1 MKKNLPKPKEIEVE
15 KIKRL
20 VPDTSAIIH
29 GKLVELALSGKLDGG
44 EVIIPEAVLSE
55 LMAQASKGRDIGFIG
70 LDELKKLR
78 EISEEREIKI
88 KFVGEQPSYEDIL
101 LAKSGRIDIIIQ
113 DTAKKYNAILLTCDL
128 PQALVAEIKG
138 IKVLYFEPY
147 EAGKEKLF
155 EKFLTPD
162 TMSLHLKVNAIPFA
176 KRGRPGSFKLV
187 PLRETPMTEEEMEQ
201 IINEI
206 MEAIR
211 YEEDVQLEFS
221 EGGATVIQMRNMRIS
236 IARPPFS
243 DGLEVTVVRPIVKLT
258 LDDYKLSDKLKKR
271 LMERAE
277 GIIIAG
283 PPGSGKS
290 TFAASLAEFYFKEK
304 GAIVKTLE
312 SPRDLNVP
320 DEITQY
326 APLEGSFA
334 KTADILL
341 LVRPDYTI
349 FDEVRK
355 LNHFQIFADMRLA
368 GIGMIGVV
376 HASDAISAVQRFI
389 GKVELGLIPHIVDTI
404 IFIKDGKVKKVYELS
419 LTVRVPTGMKDD
431 DLARPIVEVRDF
443 ETGKLEYEIYTFGEE
458 NVVVP
463 VKEEEKKENAIERLA
478 KERILQEVKKYD
490 KNAEVEIVS
499 PSKVIIKVRNDVMPK
514 IIGKEG
520 KNVKKLEE
528 KLGIKIEIAPKIKTI
543 GKEVSFAIE
552 EVGKYIALVFDK
564 ELAGKNVSVYIEG
577 EYLFTATIGRKG
589 QIKVNKSSELGKKL
603 LIAIANNKE
612 IKAFV

>member
-1 MKKNLPKPKEIEVE
+1 MKENLPKPKEIEVE

-271 LMERAE
+271 LIERAE

-404 IFIKDGKVKKVYELS
+404 IFIKDGEVKKVYELS

-463 VKEEEKKENAIERLA
+463 VKEEEKKGNAIERLA

>member
-404 IFIKDGKVKKVYELS
+404 IFIKDGEVKKVYELS

>member
-243 DGLEVTVVRPIVKLT
+243 NGLEVTVVRPIVKLT

-404 IFIKDGKVKKVYELS
+404 IFIKDGEVKKVYELS